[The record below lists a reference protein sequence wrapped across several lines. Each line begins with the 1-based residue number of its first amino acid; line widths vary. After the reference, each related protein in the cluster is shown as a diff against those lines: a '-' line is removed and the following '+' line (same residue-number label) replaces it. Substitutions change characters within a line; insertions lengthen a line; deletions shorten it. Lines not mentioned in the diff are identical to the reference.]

1 MDAIQAWW
9 SSEEGVLFT
18 DPVYG
23 HRIGLCYQG
32 GSTKK
37 YCLVLNGVRLEDM
50 TLFLAK
56 LGHAKHDWAEE
67 SELKYVVAFPILLT
81 SLSNYYQV
89 YIMATTLQ
97 RLSRDG
103 CVPPQLENAG
113 NPFGVQKLRGRDP
126 QQRNVR

>member
-32 GSTKK
+32 GSIKK

-56 LGHAKHDWAEE
+56 LGHAKHEWDDE
-67 SELKYVVAFPILLT
+67 SEIKYVVAFFQSANKSVKLFLDLHHGHY
-81 SLSNYYQV
+81 SSKAFQGRLCA
-89 YIMATTLQ
+89 ATT
-97 RLSRDG
+97 
-103 CVPPQLENAG
+103 
-113 NPFGVQKLRGRDP
+113 
-126 QQRNVR
+126 